1 MLDLLQTSAN
11 RFDTLP
17 IEGKKELTCAR
28 GFAQSDSDVASQSSS
43 RYLNRNKWFV
53 SSAFSM
59 RESGLAISSASRV
72 PNLRDSRIV
81 AKVAFVRILGLLLA
95 CAAGVAHAQSC
106 GLTSMQENTQLVYP
120 PIAKA
125 AHVVGPV
132 VLLATFDQSGKVTDT
147 VVVNGP
153 EMLKRASSDYVKG
166 LQANPYTGP
175 RQCPIIVTF
184 GMEGE
189 PVECASDELASIP
202 HVQHIDLQHTF
213 LTVKSAC
220 FTVMRDPASKKIHK
234 FHL

>member
-43 RYLNRNKWFV
+43 PYLNWNKWSV
-53 SSAFSM
+53 SSASSTPEGRQTM
-59 RESGLAISSASRV
+59 RLDRQLHH
-72 PNLRDSRIV
+72 LRDSRIV
-81 AKVAFVRILGLLLA
+81 AKVGFVRGLAILLA
-95 CAAGVAHAQSC
+95 CAVGVAHAQSC
-106 GLTSMQENTQLVYP
+106 GLTSMQDSVKLIYP

-166 LQANPYTGP
+166 LQGNPYTGP

-184 GMEGE
+184 GMEDE

-202 HVQHIDLQHTF
+202 HVQHIDLQHTL